1 MIIHNMKGGFVPS
14 KKSSDKVATFHL
26 LKRQK
31 EKKTKPPSD
40 HCLKSN
46 SHKLI
51 GNLRRKHQPS
61 IL

>member
-14 KKSSDKVATFHL
+14 KKVATKSLHFTSS
-26 LKRQK
+26 KD
-31 EKKTKPPSD
+31 KKKKKKPPSD